1 MATTTETHEIGN
13 TEEVAARKLV
23 ARGRVGRRVGPGP
36 GDSPHRVATL
46 PAASRPPVPPLG
58 RASGPGVRPVGPSS
72 RARWV
77 RVAPVSAQRSA
88 HSAPNRPDSPHFCA
102 RLGHFSARLGHSFV
116 RLGHFSARLG
126 HSFVRLGHLS
136 GRLGRALYLWL
147 RKLPGFGADALHDSR
162 CRAARVCHEG
172 GAGLSPCARNTIR
185 EAISRDTSS
194 SQHAGHAAR
203 RNRTRS
209 AAGTFSGHRQRSRR
223 ICHQKCGC
231 RLSPKTSG
239 SSTPRDRACSS
250 KSRSSSERV
259 GNHTSGGRSS
269 DCAGGDR

>member
-1 MATTTETHEIGN
+1 
-13 TEEVAARKLV
+13 VAARTVV
-23 ARGRVGRRVGPGP
+23 ARGRVGRRVGEWQRRVGPGE
-36 GDSPHRVATL
+36 GDSPQVRV
-46 PAASRPPVPPLG
+46 PLG

-116 RLGHFSARLG
+116 RLEHFSARLG

-209 AAGTFSGHRQRSRR
+209 AAGTFSRSPPAQSGDLPPEVWLPTLSDDERLFEEHARSRGVEEPLVFGESR
-223 ICHQKCGC
+223 QTHFWWQIL
-231 RLSPKTSG
+231 RL
-239 SSTPRDRACSS
+239 RWR
-250 KSRSSSERV
+250 
-259 GNHTSGGRSS
+259 
-269 DCAGGDR
+269 

>member
-1 MATTTETHEIGN
+1 
-13 TEEVAARKLV
+13 VAARTVV
-23 ARGRVGRRVGPGP
+23 ARGRVGRRVGEWQRRVGPGE
-36 GDSPHRVATL
+36 GDSPQVRV
-46 PAASRPPVPPLG
+46 PLG

-231 RLSPKTSG
+231 RLSPTTSG

-250 KSRSSSERV
+250 TSRCFSLSFSHQD
-259 GNHTSGGRSS
+259 N
-269 DCAGGDR
+269 

>member
-1 MATTTETHEIGN
+1 
-13 TEEVAARKLV
+13 VAARTVV
-23 ARGRVGRRVGPGP
+23 ARGRVGRRVGEWQRRVGP
-36 GDSPHRVATL
+36 GEGDLATGEGPTL
-46 PAASRPPVPPLG
+46 PLG

-88 HSAPNRPDSPHFCA
+88 HSAPNRPDWATRAGRLGHFSA
-102 RLGHFSARLGHSFV
+102 RLGHFSARLGHFSA

-136 GRLGRALYLWL
+136 GRLGRVLYLWL
-147 RKLPGFGADALHDSR
+147 RKFPGFGADALHDSR

-209 AAGTFSGHRQRSRR
+209 AAGTFSGQRQRSRR
-223 ICHQKCGC
+223 ICEQKCGC
-231 RLSPKTSG
+231 RLSPTTSG

-250 KSRSSSERV
+250 WWQA
-259 GNHTSGGRSS
+259 
-269 DCAGGDR
+269 AGC

>member
-1 MATTTETHEIGN
+1 M
-13 TEEVAARKLV
+13 AARTVV
-23 ARGRVGRRVGPGP
+23 ASSHSLRRVGPGP
-36 GDSPHRVATL
+36 RDSPHRVATL

-102 RLGHFSARLGHSFV
+102 

-231 RLSPKTSG
+231 RLSPTTSG
-239 SSTPRDRACSS
+239 SSRSTRDRA
-250 KSRSSSERV
+250 
-259 GNHTSGGRSS
+259 
-269 DCAGGDR
+269 A